1 MFQGMEERFK
11 VMESQLDREKADRIN
26 LEKRLDTEKLDLRTE
41 LDEVSIEIFT

>member
-1 MFQGMEERFK
+1 MEERFK